1 MRSRPGCFA
10 LRQNHIYED
19 RLDHDGDGD
28 DDGVG
33 DDDDGGNGGGGDGD
47 VGLCEKS

>member
-33 DDDDGGNGGGGDGD
+33 DDDGDGHFA
-47 VGLCEKS
+47 LEKI